1 MVCPAAEKWLM
12 NDAKKVGISP
22 TSDEYNLPDEL
33 KNFTDISKI
42 EDIDKNEGFKRFIKK
57 LVREKSPSITTL
69 KLWIELFK
77 ENKLDSLKTK

>member
-12 NDAKKVGISP
+12 NDAKKVGIDP
-22 TSDEYNLPDEL
+22 EYFGLPSKL
-33 KNFTDISKI
+33 KNLVKISKI
-42 EDIDKNEGFKRFIKK
+42 KDINKNEGFRQFI
-57 LVREKSPSITTL
+57 RELDRKMSPSITTL